1 MIAAHVQ
8 PRDAR
13 RNRRAKVGI
22 GLPFARNLLGRAI
35 VALAVD
41 EVTTDNDAVGRKA
54 QDEGREKGFGGGG
67 TGRVAEADVKVAQV
81 DAAKEPIFT

>member
-1 MIAAHVQ
+1 M
-8 PRDAR
+8 
-13 RNRRAKVGI
+13 
-22 GLPFARNLLGRAI
+22 
-35 VALAVD
+35 ALAVD
-41 EVTTDNDAVGRKA
+41 EVATDNDAVGRKA